1 MTSAVIFNHKGLN
14 HQTAAQKWRATFLLC
29 SRFFAAIGS
38 WLWTTG
44 VPDSRKHTM
53 SPRLLINLEPQTN
66 LSTPHHHN
74 PRFLHQMTFIG
85 GNLCGRP
92 LLSLFIQWLCV
103 RNRNVA
109 EVVFYVW
116 RKGQRG
122 KWKENCCVYLELKK
136 FNSMANS
143 KLCQW
148 RCSSLTDA
156 VKLWVQWLQR
166 SGKAK

>member
-1 MTSAVIFNHKGLN
+1 MTSAVTSNHKELIPSN
-14 HQTAAQKWRATFLLC
+14 CCTKVKSNFPSVFL
-29 SRFFAAIGS
+29 FFAAIGS

-66 LSTPHHHN
+66 PSTPHHHN

-85 GNLCGRP
+85 GNLCGRL

-103 RNRNVA
+103 RSRNVA

-122 KWKENCCVYLELKK
+122 KWKENWCVCLELKE
-136 FNSMANS
+136 FNSMADS

-148 RCSSLTDA
+148 SCSSLTVLFFA
-156 VKLWVQWLQR
+156 CVLLWF
-166 SGKAK
+166 